1 MLNAAGKA
9 WGFDIISLTS
19 LRAKRSNL
27 YNISMRYSYVYILTN
42 EKNTVLYIG
51 VTDNLIKR
59 VYQHKMKLASG
70 FTSKYNVSKL
80 VYYEIY
86 EDITEAINREKQLK
100 GGSRKKKIDLVI
112 KSNPYFADLYKEI
125 ASS

>member
-1 MLNAAGKA
+1 MY
-9 WGFDIISLTS
+9 ISEMKIQYITS
-19 LRAKRSNL
+19 LRAERSNL
-27 YNISMRYSYVYILTN
+27 YNIIMRYSYVYILIN
-42 EKNTVLYIG
+42 EINTVLYIG

-59 VYQHKMKLASG
+59 IYQHKMKLASG

-86 EDITEAINREKQLK
+86 EDITEAIKREKQLK
-100 GGSRKKKIDLVI
+100 GGSRKIKIDLII
-112 KSNPYFADLYKEI
+112 KSNPYFDDLYQEI